1 MKTVGLM
8 LRLTR
13 ALLSPGK
20 AEITDGCFSPLKVLL
35 EMRERG
41 FYGSALIKRGAIGLG
56 EFMEM
61 LLKINS
67 VQNILLMWDV
77 FVVNGTR
84 QSLIFLF

>member
-20 AEITDGCFSPLKVLL
+20 AEITDGCPPPLKVLL

-56 EFMEM
+56 GFMEM